1 MAHQSALVRRCDVA
15 VCRRAHRRG
24 QNGGMRY
31 TSRWLMAPSRSAGV
45 VVALA
50 ALPLMLVA
58 CGPSA
63 IEATRNTG
71 ATAGAES
78 PGPPPTTTPPA
89 SATTP
94 PAPAGP
100 AETSLTGTVT
110 MQRSGGFAGV
120 MQSVVIGAD
129 GAWTFTD
136 RRAGTMRHGQ
146 LNSLQRQ
153 RLARALTDPDL
164 ARQAATVSTSV
175 GVCSDGYLYQITWGS
190 QRIRL
195 MWCGSVGNH

>member
-1 MAHQSALVRRCDVA
+1 MV
-15 VCRRAHRRG
+15 
-24 QNGGMRY
+24 
-31 TSRWLMAPSRSAGV
+31 PSRSAGV

-50 ALPLMLVA
+50 ALSLMLVA

-63 IEATRNTG
+63 IEATRSTG
-71 ATAGAES
+71 AIAGAES
-78 PGPPPTTTPPA
+78 SGPTPTTVP
-89 SATTP
+89 ATTP

-100 AETSLTGTVT
+100 AGTSLTGTVT

-136 RRAGTMRHGQ
+136 RRAGTVRHGQ
-146 LNSLQRQ
+146 LNPFQRQ
-153 RLARALTDPDL
+153 RLAQVLTDPAL

-190 QRIRL
+190 QRTRL
-195 MWCGSVGNH
+195 MWCGSVGNHPAAVAVITAIEDATPM